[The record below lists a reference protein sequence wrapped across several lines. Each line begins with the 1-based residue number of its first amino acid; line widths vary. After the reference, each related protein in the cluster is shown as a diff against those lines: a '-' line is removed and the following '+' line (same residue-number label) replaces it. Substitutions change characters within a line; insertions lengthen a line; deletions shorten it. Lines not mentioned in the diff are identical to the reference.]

1 MQQFERVADARLYL
15 SIIAAGILSFTGV
28 VIETSMNV
36 IFPTLME
43 EFHIST
49 SLVQWVTTGYL
60 LILSVVIP
68 TSSYLKQRFP
78 LKHLFLCANL
88 IFLAGT
94 LCGAFAPN
102 FAVLLLGRLLQGTGT
117 GIALPLMFNIVMEQ
131 APLNRIGFM
140 MGAAMLVTA
149 LAPAVGPSFGG
160 YIVTLWGWHMI
171 FLSLVPVVLF
181 SLITGLYAIR
191 QSCSCGPRAFDF
203 TGMFQIAVAF
213 TTFLLACTEA
223 SSLAERPLPFIIL
236 TVLAVLFLGL
246 FRRHEKRYTATGRTP
261 LLRLLPLGSRAFAMS
276 LVCLSIVMFLCLGT
290 GFLLPNFAQICLHE
304 SPFTAG
310 CILLP
315 GCLVGALITPLC
327 GRLYDKYGPRRPLLL
342 GGFFVFLC
350 MAVYQ
355 FIMRAPTVLLMT
367 CAYVLFTIGQSLSMG
382 NTMTYAISS
391 LEERLR
397 GDGNAIVT
405 TVQQLSG
412 AVGTAISAALVATFQ
427 LGLDHGSAAFAAATA
442 AGTRTAFLVLLF
454 LAVLHNLC
462 IRRALQTPQAA
473 RKKEPACEN

>member
-60 LILSVVIP
+60 LILSVIIP

-78 LKHLFLCANL
+78 LKRLFLCANL
-88 IFLAGT
+88 IFLTGT

-102 FAVLLLGRLLQGTGT
+102 FYVLLLGRLLQGTGT

-160 YIVTLWGWHMI
+160 YIVTAWGWHMI

-181 SLITGLYAIR
+181 SLFTGLYAIR
-191 QSCSCGPRAFDF
+191 QSCSYGPRAFDF

-223 SSLAERPLPFIIL
+223 WARRFARTIIALKSQGFAIYITTDHGNVLSTGAGTLSSAEK
-236 TVLAVLFLGL
+236 THLF
-246 FRRHEKRYTATGRTP
+246 AD
-261 LLRLLPLGSRAFAMS
+261 GSRGARHPQRHRVS
-276 LVCLSIVMFLCLGT
+276 R
-290 GFLLPNFAQICLHE
+290 
-304 SPFTAG
+304 
-310 CILLP
+310 LP
-315 GCLVGALITPLC
+315 GIRASGTPGRGA
-327 GRLYDKYGPRRPLLL
+327 RRP
-342 GGFFVFLC
+342 
-350 MAVYQ
+350 A
-355 FIMRAPTVLLMT
+355 
-367 CAYVLFTIGQSLSMG
+367 
-382 NTMTYAISS
+382 
-391 LEERLR
+391 
-397 GDGNAIVT
+397 
-405 TVQQLSG
+405 
-412 AVGTAISAALVATFQ
+412 
-427 LGLDHGSAAFAAATA
+427 
-442 AGTRTAFLVLLF
+442 
-454 LAVLHNLC
+454 
-462 IRRALQTPQAA
+462 
-473 RKKEPACEN
+473 